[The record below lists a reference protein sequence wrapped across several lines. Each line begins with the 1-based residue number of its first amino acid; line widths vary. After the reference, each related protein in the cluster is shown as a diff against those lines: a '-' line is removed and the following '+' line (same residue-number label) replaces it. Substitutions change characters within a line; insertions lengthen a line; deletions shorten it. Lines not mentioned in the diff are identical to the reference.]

1 MRFVALL
8 GSIGFAA
15 AANPT
20 STFWTELKAKRD
32 ALPSVHQEFEVT
44 RTFKT
49 SHGTQALKRDLII
62 DVAREQWRERSISG
76 SGNQIRI
83 FDGKDLFRM
92 EEGGN
97 EYVRTKRKS
106 KDDDWTPPY
115 AANDIDSSKA
125 KELARQPCRIPGNDH
140 MCVVL
145 EIPLKRW
152 TRPTSS
158 SGGHFITLVQ
168 GIQRIVLDT
177 ETGLALGSLTVEMI
191 DNQKGGY
198 QSETTYVLKR
208 LSYGATPNARLF
220 QLPSTDLRE
229 VKELSHWNATR
240 IKSELAGK
248 PAPDLVVTDL
258 KGKPLTLSG
267 FKGKTVLLDF
277 WTTWCPPCRADAP
290 AIHDLY
296 RKYAEKELTIV
307 SISVSEDREVVEKF
321 LKEHPVDYSVV
332 LTTEN
337 EMPRPYQ
344 VGVFPTYI
352 IIDRDGTVAAAVEGD
367 KGFAE
372 LRKLLKRAGLEPE

>member
-1 MRFVALL
+1 MRFVALV

-15 AANPT
+15 ASNPA
-20 STFWTELKAKRD
+20 STFWTELKAKRE

-49 SHGTQALKRDLII
+49 SHGAQSSKRDLII
-62 DVAREQWRERSISG
+62 DSRRQWRERSISG

-92 EEGGN
+92 EEGGD

-106 KDDDWTPPY
+106 KDEDWMPPY
-115 AANDIDSSKA
+115 AANAIDSSKA
-125 KELARQPCRIPGNDH
+125 KELSRRPCGIPGNDRV
-140 MCVVL
+140 CVVL
-145 EIPLKRW
+145 EMPRKGW
-152 TRPTSS
+152 TRPS
-158 SGGHFITLVQ
+158 SGGHFITLLQ
-168 GIQRIVLDT
+168 GIQRTVLDT

-191 DNQKGGY
+191 DNARGGY

-208 LSYGATPNARLF
+208 LSYGAAPNASLF
-220 QLPSTDLRE
+220 QLPSNDLRE
-229 VKELSHWNATR
+229 VKELSNWNAAR
-240 IKSELAGK
+240 IKRQLAGK
-248 PAPDLVVTDL
+248 PAPDLIVTDL
-258 KGKPLTLSG
+258 KGSPLTLSG

-296 RKYAEKELTIV
+296 RKYGEKELMIV

-344 VGVFPTYI
+344 VSAFPTYI
-352 IIDRDGTVAAAVEGD
+352 IIDRDGTLAAAVEGD
-367 KGFAE
+367 KGFFE